1 MELSELFSNA
11 FGKAAVMKLIAKRPM
26 GQAPQLLELLQPQS
40 VRLLLVGANRS
51 ESKHDLVALEPQFCS
66 FVLRV
71 VNGTCP
77 TACPS
82 TPP

>member
-40 VRLLLVGANRS
+40 VRLLLVGANR
-51 ESKHDLVALEPQFCS
+51 
-66 FVLRV
+66 
-71 VNGTCP
+71 
-77 TACPS
+77 
-82 TPP
+82 